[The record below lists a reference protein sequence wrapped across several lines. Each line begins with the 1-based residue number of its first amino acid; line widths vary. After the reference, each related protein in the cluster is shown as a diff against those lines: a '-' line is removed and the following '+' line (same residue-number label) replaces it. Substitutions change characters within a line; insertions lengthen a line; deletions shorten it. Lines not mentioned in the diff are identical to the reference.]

1 MLVRLPV
8 LPRKRETA
16 EERRFHNWARSY
28 SLDRMVHCA
37 HFSGHP
43 AVGGVGHLM
52 RRQLGDNP
60 LDAAMA
66 WLIIFAIVMPILTI
80 LAVTVKPC
88 WLVVPCS

>member
-1 MLVRLPV
+1 
-8 LPRKRETA
+8 
-16 EERRFHNWARSY
+16 
-28 SLDRMVHCA
+28 
-37 HFSGHP
+37 
-43 AVGGVGHLM
+43 M